1 MVAELEGLR
10 EAIENSI
17 ITLATVTPE
26 GNPYAILVMYAKL
39 KDDKIIITDN
49 YMETT
54 VNNLTNNKKVCIVF
68 SEGEDGWRIKGEA
81 EYFDSGIW
89 LDYVKSLEENEGL
102 PAKGAVVINVSS
114 IDELG

>member
-1 MVAELEGLR
+1 MF
-10 EAIENSI
+10 SK
-17 ITLATVTPE
+17 
-26 GNPYAILVMYAKL
+26 YA
-39 KDDKIIITDN
+39 
-49 YMETT
+49 
-54 VNNLTNNKKVCIVF
+54 
-68 SEGEDGWRIKGEA
+68 SG